1 MHLSR
6 KKETILVYSHQPLR
20 GSTFDIYATPD
31 GRNVRSFSDNEY
43 IKVDMKGEIFD
54 RPNLS
59 GADAEKINGSC
70 PGKCSI

>member
-6 KKETILVYSHQPLR
+6 KKETIIVYSHQPLR

-54 RPNLS
+54 RPNLYNVVS
-59 GADAEKINGSC
+59 WHMQISW
-70 PGKCSI
+70 ILF